1 MSIVGIILTLVMI
14 GGLFYL
20 SREKEIVTS
29 RALWIPVVW
38 LLIVGSRPVTAWLN
52 VHRNVTLETQYTESS
67 PVDAAFFGVLILG
80 AALVMNRRWR
90 VARRLLQFNVPI
102 LLYFVY
108 CAASISWADDP
119 VIATKRWVKA
129 FGEFIILVVA
139 LTDPS
144 PIVALKRVFS
154 RVSFLLIPLSILFI
168 YVVPSMGTSF
178 DPSDGKTIYFGVCTW
193 KNQLGV
199 LCLICGLTSLWQFL
213 DAYERKGKTGRTP
226 QMVAHGFICIA
237 SVWLIVKADA
247 MTSLSCFGLAGVV
260 LLMSMSTRL
269 ARRPN
274 GVLVLVTA
282 ATGVALFALF
292 FNSSML
298 HSLGRNSTLTGRTEI
313 WAAVLAQHTN
323 PFIGTGFESFWMGTR
338 MQSVWD
344 LSQVGIEEAHNGYI
358 EFYVNLGWIG
368 VAILG
373 LLIVSGYRN
382 AIGLF
387 RRSPQAGSVRIA
399 LFTAGLIFNCTEAGF
414 RMMTLIWIGFLLAIT
429 DVPQMVMEQA
439 HRERVPLRQM
449 FSHRKLRVLQ

>member
-1 MSIVGIILTLVMI
+1 
-14 GGLFYL
+14 
-20 SREKEIVTS
+20 
-29 RALWIPVVW
+29 
-38 LLIVGSRPVTAWLN
+38 
-52 VHRNVTLETQYTESS
+52 
-67 PVDAAFFGVLILG
+67 
-80 AALVMNRRWR
+80 
-90 VARRLLQFNVPI
+90 
-102 LLYFVY
+102 
-108 CAASISWADDP
+108 
-119 VIATKRWVKA
+119 
-129 FGEFIILVVA
+129 
-139 LTDPS
+139 
-144 PIVALKRVFS
+144 
-154 RVSFLLIPLSILFI
+154 
-168 YVVPSMGTSF
+168 
-178 DPSDGKTIYFGVCTW
+178 
-193 KNQLGV
+193 
-199 LCLICGLTSLWQFL
+199 
-213 DAYERKGKTGRTP
+213 
-226 QMVAHGFICIA
+226 
-237 SVWLIVKADA
+237 
-247 MTSLSCFGLAGVV
+247 
-260 LLMSMSTRL
+260 
-269 ARRPN
+269 
-274 GVLVLVTA
+274 VLVAA

-344 LSQVGIEEAHNGYI
+344 LSQVGIEESHNGYI

-399 LFTAGLIFNCTEAGF
+399 LFTAALIFNCTEAGF